1 MLDTIA
7 RFQFFIYPLVVHLS
21 VIYQVPFITACLL
34 PLFYF
39 ILVRPFSDAD
49 SHPDNSGLG
58 EGNADK
64 HRAEE
69 TFFYSRSLWTVKS
82 GIFFLLCLIAL
93 FSYFAIDHSIIYLP
107 PILMISLI
115 LYPFARS
122 VTPGKTPLLSRF
134 HQLAEKDNNPQVME
148 YTKNVTWV
156 WVMLIALML
165 FNTLALTFFAPLEI
179 WSLFT
184 NIINYALMLALFV
197 IEWLFRMLWFKHWF
211 SPIRFITQLMS
222 IDQRELLR

>member
-21 VIYQVPFITACLL
+21 VIYQIPFVTACLL

-39 ILVRPFSDAD
+39 ILVRPFSDTD
-49 SHPDNSGLG
+49 SHHDNSGL
-58 EGNADK
+58 DK
-64 HRAEE
+64 GKSEK
-69 TFFYSRSLWTVKS
+69 TFFHSRGLWTIKS

-107 PILMISLI
+107 PILMILLI

-134 HQLAEKDNNPQVME
+134 HQLTENDHDSQVME

-156 WVMLIALML
+156 WVIFITLML

-184 NIINYALMLALFV
+184 NIINYALMLALF
-197 IEWLFRMLWFKHWF
+197 ITEWLFRMLWFKHWF
-211 SPIRFITQLMS
+211 SPIRFVTQLMT